1 MRNVDSSLAVENL
14 VEPHRRELRLHC
26 YRMLGSLQEAEDAV
40 QETVLRAWRRLDSFE
55 GRASLRHWLFRIATN
70 VCLDVLARRATMRRV
85 LPEMYGRPNE
95 TSRDGP
101 ADEIAWIEPYPDAA
115 LEGTPD
121 SEPGPEA
128 RYEMH
133 EAVQLAFIAAIQQL
147 PPRQRAI
154 LLLRDV
160 VGWSAHDSALLL
172 DISLAAANS
181 ALQRAR
187 DTLRKQFPGGRP
199 VVSPAPDK
207 KQRALL
213 DQYVRA
219 WESGDM
225 DRFVALLKEDAVY
238 SMPPLSEWYRGREA
252 IRNFFAGVW
261 DSYGGFHLIFTAANG
276 RPAFGVYSREPDAS
290 EWRAHSIQVL
300 ELQSDAIA
308 ALTLFK
314 DPGLFAALGLQPT
327 LPA

>member
-1 MRNVDSSLAVENL
+1 
-14 VEPHRRELRLHC
+14 
-26 YRMLGSLQEAEDAV
+26 MLGSIQEAEDAV
-40 QETVLRAWRRLDSFE
+40 QETMIRAWRGLDSFE

-70 VCLDVLARRATMRRV
+70 VCLDVLARHATMRRV
-85 LPEMYGRPNE
+85 LPEMYGRPSE
-95 TSRDGP
+95 ATRDAP
-101 ADEIAWIEPYPDAA
+101 ANKIAWIEPFPDAA
-115 LEGTPD
+115 LEATPD

-128 RYEMH
+128 RYEIH
-133 EAVQLAFIAAIQQL
+133 ETVQLAFIAAIQQL
-147 PPRQRAI
+147 PPRQRAV

-199 VVSPAPDK
+199 VVPPAPDE

-213 DQYVRA
+213 DRYVRA

-225 DRFVALLKEDAVY
+225 NRFVALLKDDAVY
-238 SMPPLSEWYRGREA
+238 SMPPLSEWYHGREA

-261 DSYGGFHLIFTAANG
+261 NSYGGFHLIVTVANG
-276 RPAFGVYSREPDAS
+276 LPAFGVYSRELDAS

-300 ELQSDAIA
+300 ALQGDAIA
-308 ALTLFK
+308 GLTLFK
-314 DPGLFAALGLQPT
+314 DPKLFAAFGLPLT
-327 LPA
+327 MPA